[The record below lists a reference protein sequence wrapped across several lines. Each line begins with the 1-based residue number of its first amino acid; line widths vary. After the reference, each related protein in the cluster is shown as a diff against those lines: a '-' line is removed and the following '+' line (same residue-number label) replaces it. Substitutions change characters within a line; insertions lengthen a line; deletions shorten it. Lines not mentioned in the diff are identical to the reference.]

1 MAQSTFNVQD
11 DLDHLYMEDEVFGEV
26 PERPAQEEQMSFDEI
41 DPSFSE
47 AAPEQASY
55 NEIHLDDETLLNMAL
70 MRSRRNDAFKEQ
82 LEERLELNALDMS
95 FSGNETRMSRRQEA
109 KTSNKVK
116 QAFQTMGER
125 AKGVRDA
132 SVGLGLVGVSL
143 AADGVKD
150 AAGYVKDK
158 AVTAK
163 DAVVETKDKVADYAS
178 GKVQSFKEGLQSRQE
193 NVKESVTSK
202 FSGWKRAMAS
212 KVASVKDR
220 VKDAHQRVVDGV
232 DQGINNVHTGLGKMR
247 DKAAQ
252 TKDQVVGLKD
262 AAVSRVH
269 DAKESTIDKF
279 HTMKDSAKTK
289 AVDAGKVALG
299 LGVAAGIKA
308 KAFHDQNIAYAK
320 DHVSYAKEVASER
333 LTELKGKTID
343 PLKAKSTDLAR
354 KGAMATLGVDEA
366 TLDDVISRVKEGRAA
381 NGYKRPERTAVAS
394 EAAKGAT
401 PAPSRPEQAGV
412 THVSPPK
419 REPKEYGTLT
429 TEGPPPEGVRQ
440 KPSNRLSGVAQVTP
454 FNDVPASSLFHQ
466 RLDVNPYLRPERSQG
481 FDQMLE
487 NKYGS
492 DTVNTLPTKNLNAGF
507 YLGNREVNQTT
518 GMMLTPSNALDAV
531 TVQAVKQKDGSSTN
545 VPLYDERQAKAFDVK
560 FYDIQNG
567 DPGAKTSNFLTR
579 DGVSSEALQ
588 ATGRGALYQLA
599 NKYEGKQEILGYPDP
614 VFKHAPAKGFAG
626 QAFDI
631 DSAWA
636 DHFDEA
642 TSTYKN
648 VPVEKV
654 AAFYDQAYEQQ
665 TAHESSLT
673 DDVNHELDEFI
684 DGPEDDGMDR

>member
-1 MAQSTFNVQD
+1 MAQSTFTVQD
-11 DLDHLYMEDEVFGEV
+11 DLDQFYMEDEVFGEV

-47 AAPEQASY
+47 AVPEQASY
-55 NEIHLDDETLLNMAL
+55 NDIHLDDETLLNMAL

-82 LEERLELNALDMS
+82 LAERLELNALDMS
-95 FSGNETRMSRRQEA
+95 FLGNETRMSRRQEA

-125 AKGVRDA
+125 VKGVRDA
-132 SVGLGLVGVSL
+132 SVGLVLVGVSL
-143 AADGVKD
+143 AADGAKD
-150 AAGYVKDK
+150 ATGYVKDK
-158 AVTAK
+158 EATVK
-163 DAVVETKDKVADYAS
+163 DTVVETKDKVTDYAS
-178 GKVQSFKEGLQSRQE
+178 GKVQSFKDGLQSRQA

-212 KVASVKDR
+212 KVTSVKDR

-232 DQGINNVHTGLGKMR
+232 DQGINNVHVGLGKMR
-247 DKAAQ
+247 DKASQ
-252 TKDQVVGLKD
+252 TKSQVVGLKD

-269 DAKESTIDKF
+269 DTKEASIDKF
-279 HTMKDSAKTK
+279 HEMKDSVKTK

-354 KGAMATLGVDEA
+354 KSAMATLGVDEA
-366 TLDDVISRVKEGRAA
+366 TLDDVISRVKEGRSAK
-381 NGYKRPERTAVAS
+381 GYKPPESTAVAT
-394 EAAKGAT
+394 GAT
-401 PAPSRPEQAGV
+401 PAPSRPERAGV
-412 THVSPPK
+412 TEVPPLK

-429 TEGPPPEGVRQ
+429 TEGPPPEGARQ
-440 KPSNRLSGVAQVTP
+440 KPSNGLSGVAQVTP

-545 VPLYDERQAKAFDVK
+545 VPLYDERHAKAFDVQ

-567 DPGAKTSNFLTR
+567 DPGVKTSNFLTR
-579 DGVSSEALQ
+579 EGVSSEALQ
-588 ATGRGALYQLA
+588 ATGRGALHQLA
-599 NKYEGKQEILGYPDP
+599 NKYEGEQAILGYPDP
-614 VFKHAPAKGFAG
+614 VFKHAPTKGFVG
-626 QAFDI
+626 QSFDI

-648 VPVEKV
+648 VPAEKV

-673 DDVNHELDEFI
+673 DDVNHELDAFI